1 MQDKQVINKAR
12 ALYYNLF
19 ANFFVVPDDMKQYIE
34 LRGLVDLLKQNPLD
48 GESGEALQRLYALLD
63 STSNVKL
70 SQEFDDMF
78 HNPTTKK
85 VRQTA
90 SYYDEGLESGKKR
103 LEMVNF
109 VAKTK
114 FRRNEKEFF
123 EYEDS
128 IGFIFSLLA
137 ELSDLISQGEKSYEN
152 TAHCIFEQILN
163 EFVDEFAAEIYEH
176 ESAEIYKE
184 LMIVLHSFIAFE
196 RMFLNVNKPKP
207 KEKVVRTPTHEADE
221 DISEEEKAR
230 RARNK
235 ELKKLGPKEEQEAC
249 PVDVAY
255 DVETDI

>member
-1 MQDKQVINKAR
+1 MQDKQVIHKAR

-19 ANFFVVPDDMKQYIE
+19 ANFFVIPEDMNGYLA
-34 LRGLVDLLKQNPLD
+34 LRGLVDVLKESPLD
-48 GESGEALQRLYALLD
+48 TESGKALENLYTLLD
-63 STSNVKL
+63 STSNAKL

-90 SYYDEGLESGKKR
+90 SFYDEGLESGKKR

-114 FRRNEKEFF
+114 FRRNEQEFF

-128 IGFIFSLLA
+128 IGFILSLMA
-137 ELSDLISQGEKSYEN
+137 ELSELISNGEENYEN
-152 TAHCIFEQILN
+152 TAHCIFAQILN
-163 EFVDEFAAEIYEH
+163 EFVDQFAAEIYEH
-176 ESAEIYKE
+176 ESAVIYKE
-184 LMIVLHSFIAFE
+184 LMVVLHSFVAFE
-196 RMFLNVNKPKP
+196 RMFLDVTKPKP
-207 KEKVVRTPTHEADE
+207 KAKVEKLPTHEEDV

-235 ELKKLGPKEEQEAC
+235 ELKKLGPKQDESC
-249 PVDVAY
+249 PVDIAY